1 MCGFASIVL
10 AFAMLHWSPKLA
22 LEVSDMYT
30 LRRMSRIG
38 SAALAIAGIAAMT
51 GGAYAVDP
59 VTKDE
64 AVAW

>member
-1 MCGFASIVL
+1 MPRLCGYCVSL
-10 AFAMLHWSPKLA
+10 AMLHWSPKLA

-30 LRRMSRIG
+30 LRRMLRMG
-38 SAALAIAGIAAMT
+38 SAALAIAAIAAS
-51 GGAYAVDP
+51 GGAYAADP

>member
-10 AFAMLHWSPKLA
+10 AFAMLHWSSKLA

-30 LRRMSRIG
+30 LRSRIG
-38 SAALAIAGIAAMT
+38 SAALAIAAIAAMS
-51 GGAYAVDP
+51 GRAYAADP

>member
-30 LRRMSRIG
+30 LRSRIG

-64 AVAW
+64 ALAW

>member
-1 MCGFASIVL
+1 
-10 AFAMLHWSPKLA
+10 MLHWSPKLA

-38 SAALAIAGIAAMT
+38 SAALAIAAIAAMS
-51 GGAYAVDP
+51 GRAYTADP